1 MSKAAGPSHQEASV
15 KLTASF
21 VLALSLLAT
30 PSFAQDEKGWLDV
43 NLGIAA
49 AAEDAYATSASR
61 RVFSENATFGAA
73 YVFPRGASFDVG
85 GGYMFTPVVGLGVN
99 LQGTAHEGVPGLTVR
114 IPHPLFFNAFGSDAS
129 VGDSALTRA
138 EGSFNIQ
145 AMLVAT
151 PKSSRVRLRFFGG
164 PSFFRVTQDTV
175 DDIRYHQVFQMF
187 GTGNSVDITTYQFS
201 EAEGTGWGFHGGV
214 DVGVFFS
221 RVVGVGGF
229 ARFSRGSVELADF
242 SGVYEV
248 TAGGFQT
255 GGGLRLKF

>member
-1 MSKAAGPSHQEASV
+1 M
-15 KLTASF
+15 KLTAPL
-21 VLALSLLAT
+21 VLALCVTAT

-43 NLGIAA
+43 NFGIAA
-49 AAEDAYATSASR
+49 AAEDAYATTVTR

-73 YVFPRGASFDVG
+73 YVFGRGASFDIG

-99 LQGTAHEGVPGLTVR
+99 LQGTAHEGIPGLTIR
-114 IPHPLFFNAFGSDAS
+114 IPHPLFFNAFASDAS

-145 AMLVAT
+145 AMLVT
-151 PKSSRVRLRFFGG
+151 NPRSNRVRVRVFGG

-175 DDIRYHQVFQMF
+175 DDIRYSQVFQVF

-201 EAEGTGWGFHGGV
+201 ESEGSGWGFHGGA
-214 DVGVFFS
+214 DVGVFFN
-221 RVVGVGGF
+221 RHVGVGGF

-248 TAGGFQT
+248 AAGGFQT